1 MRTLNA
7 ERYASIVS
15 DYDYAPKMIDSER
28 DYRQSR
34 SVLER
39 LLFPER
45 KLSAEE
51 DALAK
56 LLIHLIGVYED
67 RTVVPPSTTPRQV
80 LQHLMEQ
87 RRLKQAD
94 LVRLFGTASVV
105 SEILSG
111 KREINARHARELS
124 KFFGL
129 PAGLFI

>member
-1 MRTLNA
+1 MPTLNA

-28 DYRQSR
+28 ENRRPR
-34 SVLER
+34 SVLEQ
-39 LLFPER
+39 LLFPDR
-45 KLSAEE
+45 KTAVEE

-67 RTVVPPSTTPRQV
+67 RAVVPPNTTARQA
-80 LQHLMEQ
+80 LQRLMEHC
-87 RRLKQAD
+87 RLKRAD
-94 LVRLFGTASVV
+94 LVKLFGTPSIV

-129 PAGLFI
+129 SAGLFI